1 MAYITVGSKFTPFT
15 YEEKIKPYQD
25 YITSFREVENTYSDL
40 ETKANTIATSIN
52 ESTDPE
58 SYRKYV
64 NLYNQLKNEA
74 DKLSTEGLTSERRKN
89 LRNLYRNY
97 SETMLPIAQAIDK
110 RDKELAK
117 RDPNKFYEK
126 DIISLDD
133 LVNNQNYDFG
143 SSFSLDDLTTNMA
156 KLASPYSKTNRGSSQ
171 WYTTAGGQLLERKNI
186 TGYTEEEI
194 NRIVSGEDT
203 TSPLAVLMR
212 NYIDDIGV
220 LTWDSFTDSE
230 GNLTE
235 AGQRKFDKV
244 WKAVSKGLS
253 SAIGTSSYEHIVN
266 KDYVAPNK
274 KTKPT
279 LDDIR
284 ANTRTEAV
292 FGDNQKEVTKLYEQ
306 SVLNK
311 NEYGS
316 TEFAQSYIPQPYRK
330 SPIEMYNESVN
341 NVTYKPEK
349 GYASNYLEATPID
362 IYKVWDEETKTIR
375 KELNRLLTLP
385 TYGNPLQGN
394 PTVIR
399 LSNELDSK
407 TQEIKNRYN
416 VQEIL
421 TPEQYQTITSLDSN
435 YDGVSFNYATTSLSS
450 IAKSYSDSANFNKS
464 VKDKIA
470 IGAAAEGNKG
480 VFKKDTVYELKDGQ
494 KKEVKSTEDILS
506 SNSRIIDTS
515 YNKAYPDYIE
525 VKIELTGKSKKGEST
540 PIYKRYLIKPDV
552 FSTTLS
558 SLLRDYVNADK
569 IFSSNKTFE
578 NEQIL
583 TDAYYEI
590 SKHIA
595 ELLNP
600 KKD

>member
-15 YEEKIKPYQD
+15 YGEKIKPYQD

-341 NVTYKPEK
+341 NVTYKTEK
-349 GYASNYLEATPID
+349 GYASNYLESTPID
-362 IYKVWDEETKTIR
+362 IYKVLDE
-375 KELNRLLTLP
+375 
-385 TYGNPLQGN
+385 
-394 PTVIR
+394 
-399 LSNELDSK
+399 
-407 TQEIKNRYN
+407 
-416 VQEIL
+416 
-421 TPEQYQTITSLDSN
+421 
-435 YDGVSFNYATTSLSS
+435 
-450 IAKSYSDSANFNKS
+450 
-464 VKDKIA
+464 
-470 IGAAAEGNKG
+470 
-480 VFKKDTVYELKDGQ
+480 
-494 KKEVKSTEDILS
+494 
-506 SNSRIIDTS
+506 
-515 YNKAYPDYIE
+515 
-525 VKIELTGKSKKGEST
+525 
-540 PIYKRYLIKPDV
+540 
-552 FSTTLS
+552 
-558 SLLRDYVNADK
+558 
-569 IFSSNKTFE
+569 
-578 NEQIL
+578 
-583 TDAYYEI
+583 
-590 SKHIA
+590 
-595 ELLNP
+595 
-600 KKD
+600 